1 MLSWFQKKKNEP
13 WRTILLADSLGVK
26 GEKWGC
32 QYLERKGY
40 TILETNFQNPEG
52 RRLGEIDIIARFGK
66 KIVFVEV
73 KTRHVSGLAFGLP
86 EENIDRRK
94 LHKLEKIAAY
104 YLRKNRLEEQEYGF
118 DALSVV
124 YVEETR
130 SAQIRHLPDIF
141 F

>member
-1 MLSWFQKKKNEP
+1 MWPWKKKNEP
-13 WRTILLADSLGVK
+13 WRTILLTDSLGVK

-40 TILETNFQNPEG
+40 KILECNFKNPTG
-52 RRLGEIDIIARFGK
+52 RRLGEIDIIAELRK

-73 KTRHVSGLAFGLP
+73 KTRHVSGLVFGLP

-104 YLRKNRLEEQEYGF
+104 YLRKNKLEKREYGF

-124 YVEETR
+124 YTEETGK
-130 SAQIRHLPDIF
+130 ADIRHLPDIF